1 MSAVAEVR
9 EALVRAADLRL
20 IGLLFERPSESR
32 RRHVAALAA
41 ECADP
46 SLRATAE
53 LVRDVD
59 APSYDSVFAAGG
71 PVSPREAA
79 YLGRRDPARSMS
91 QVKDLYEAFAYRP
104 PADEPVDHV
113 AAETGFAAYLWLKE
127 AYARAQG
134 NAEAAE
140 VTAAARKTFVEEHLA
155 GLAHGLAR
163 RSEGAPAAGLVAL
176 VKALVERVGPA
187 PEVEGGLED
196 PEEEEEMGCGACGAG
211 PEERG

>member
-1 MSAVAEVR
+1 MSALAEVR
-9 EALVRAADLRL
+9 EALVHAADLRL

-32 RRHVAALAA
+32 RRHVAALAS

-46 SLRATAE
+46 SLRATAD

-59 APSYDSVFAAGG
+59 GASYDSVFAAGG

-79 YLGRRDPARSMS
+79 YLGRSDPARAMS

-104 PADEPVDHV
+104 PEGEPVDHV
-113 AAETGFAAYLWLKE
+113 AVETGFAAYLWLKE

-140 VTAAARKTFVEEHLA
+140 VTAAARNTFLQEHLA
-155 GLAHGLAR
+155 ALAHGLAK

-176 VKALVERVGPA
+176 VQALIARVGPA
-187 PEVEGGLED
+187 PTVEAGLDESEVDED
-196 PEEEEEMGCGACGAG
+196 LSCGNCGQS
-211 PEERG
+211 